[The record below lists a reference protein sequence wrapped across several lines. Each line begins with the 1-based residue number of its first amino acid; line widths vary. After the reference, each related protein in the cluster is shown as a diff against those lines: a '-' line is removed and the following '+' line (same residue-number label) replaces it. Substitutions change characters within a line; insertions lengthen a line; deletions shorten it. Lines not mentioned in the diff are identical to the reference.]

1 METNM
6 TFSADDTRYMQRAI
20 ELAYQGRFTTTPNP
34 NVGCVLVKDGQ
45 IIGEGFHL
53 QAGTP
58 HAEVHALAAAGDNAQ
73 GATAYVTLEPCSHT
87 GRTGPCAGAL
97 IKANVAKVICA
108 MQDPNPQVSG
118 RGMKMLADAGI
129 EVASGLLAT
138 EAEKLNRG
146 FLKRMRS
153 NKPFVTCKLAAS
165 IDGKTA
171 LGNGESKWITGP
183 IARADVQQW
192 RAEHCAILSGADT
205 VLVDNAKLNVRL
217 DEKARA
223 QYVLPEVRQPVRVII
238 DSQYRL
244 TPDLALFQEPG
255 EIIIV
260 RSRTANVCVKELDKQ
275 PQWPNNVTE
284 LSCDGM
290 DDGRVNLAALLVLLA
305 EREINSVWL
314 EAGATLAGA
323 MAQQNLIDR
332 YVVYI
337 APKLMG
343 TTATGLI
350 NIGPFTAMKDVPTMQ
365 FSDITPIGEDI
376 RLTLEQPRVE

>member
-1 METNM
+1 M

-34 NVGCVLVKDGQ
+34 NVGCVLVKNGQ
-45 IIGEGFHL
+45 IIGEGFHQ

-58 HAEVHALAAAGDNAQ
+58 HAEVHALAAAGDNTE

-129 EVASGLLAT
+129 EVASGLLSK
-138 EAEKLNRG
+138 EAENLNRG

-153 NKPFVTCKLAAS
+153 NMPYVTAKLAAS
-165 IDGKTA
+165 VDGKTA
-171 LGNGESKWITGP
+171 LANGESKWITGP

-192 RAEHCAILSGADT
+192 RAQHCAILSGADT
-205 VLVDNAKLNVRL
+205 VIVDNAKLNVRL
-217 DEKARA
+217 DETTRA
-223 QYVLPEVRQPVRVII
+223 QYLLPEIRQPIRVII

-244 TPDLALFQEPG
+244 TPELALFQEPG
-255 EIIIV
+255 DIIIV
-260 RSRTANVCVKELDKQ
+260 RSRTADVCTKELDKQ

-284 LSCDGM
+284 LSCDGAE
-290 DDGRVNLAALLVLLA
+290 GGHVNLAALLTLLA
-305 EREINSVWL
+305 EQEINSVWL
-314 EAGATLAGA
+314 EAGATLVGA

-332 YVVYI
+332 YVVYL

-343 TTATGLI
+343 SAAKGLI
-350 NIGPFTAMKDVPTMQ
+350 NIGPFSAMTEVPTMQ
-365 FSDITPIGEDI
+365 FSDITQIGDDI
-376 RLTLEQPRVE
+376 RLTLEQQRVE